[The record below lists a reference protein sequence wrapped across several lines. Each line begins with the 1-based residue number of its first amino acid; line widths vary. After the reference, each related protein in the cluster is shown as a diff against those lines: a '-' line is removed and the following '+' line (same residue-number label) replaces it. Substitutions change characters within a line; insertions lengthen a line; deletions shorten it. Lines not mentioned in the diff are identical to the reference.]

1 MSSIKTFF
9 RHCPSC
15 GRRFEIR
22 LVEKKE
28 ISSEDI
34 LEDDKRPTPTGRFVT
49 GSYTPMPITLQ
60 DDVPVMVDVKDFRY
74 TYRCKH
80 CGHQW
85 SEVRTKEDT
94 VERPE
99 GYTGD

>member
-1 MSSIKTFF
+1 VRTFF

-22 LVEKKE
+22 LVNKKL
-28 ISSEDI
+28 IGSEQ
-34 LEDDKRPTPTGRFVT
+34 LESKVEQYTPTTISPPLMLESNV
-49 GSYTPMPITLQ
+49 PI
-60 DDVPVMVDVKDFRY
+60 VVEVDDFRY

-85 SEVRTKEDT
+85 SEDRFKTQNEKIDQNIT
-94 VERPE
+94 
-99 GYTGD
+99 D

>member
-1 MSSIKTFF
+1 LAEVKRFF

-22 LVEKKE
+22 LVNKKLIDSQQIESNVEQYNADSAYPSVALESNVPIVVE
-28 ISSEDI
+28 ID
-34 LEDDKRPTPTGRFVT
+34 
-49 GSYTPMPITLQ
+49 
-60 DDVPVMVDVKDFRY
+60 DFRY

-85 SEVRTKEDT
+85 SEDRFKTENEKI
-94 VERPE
+94 
-99 GYTGD
+99 Y

>member
-1 MSSIKTFF
+1 MAEVRTFF

-22 LVEKKE
+22 LVNKKL
-28 ISSEDI
+28 IRSEQI
-34 LEDDKRPTPTGRFVT
+34 ESNMKE
-49 GSYTPMPITLQ
+49 YTPLISGPLVLES
-60 DDVPVMVDVKDFRY
+60 DVPTVTEIDDFDY

-85 SEVRTKEDT
+85 SEEHFKTHNEKIDQNAI
-94 VERPE
+94 
-99 GYTGD
+99 D

>member
-1 MSSIKTFF
+1 VSGVGAFF

-22 LVEKKE
+22 LVSKRLVDSGDLSGDEKRVAAPGFG
-28 ISSEDI
+28 IGA
-34 LEDDKRPTPTGRFVT
+34 TPIAVEE
-49 GSYTPMPITLQ
+49 
-60 DDVPVMVDVKDFRY
+60 DVPSVVDVEEFQY
-74 TYRCKH
+74 AYRCKH

-85 SEVRTKEDT
+85 SEVREKVRNFD
-94 VERPE
+94 RPE